1 MKAKV
6 ALMVLFL
13 GMLGIVN
20 AIQSEG
26 LVLVDTLYAELS
38 LTNSIFHNMQTDTY
52 MFYPNYTSLEIRYG
66 RNGFGDPG
74 IVEARAFVTF
84 PIGSVPLGYHI
95 HSAEISQYCEYY
107 LNNSEDLIWPTYYSN
122 PYQVMID
129 HIQFGS
135 FLPSVFGQNALA
147 SNVAMLQDSGYIGWI
162 GTDVTNSYLDD
173 IQQERT
179 HSQYRLHFP
188 LGYDVVGY
196 QADLVSY
203 SRGPISPPKLII
215 SYQEDVSNSDDV
227 SPPVSSLIKRWYP
240 LPVRGVLN
248 IELQEKHR
256 STAMIYLY
264 DLKGRLVHVY
274 DKLSFNYDSVKL
286 QFPEC
291 PSGIYF
297 LKVESGHKR
306 DVRRI
311 TIIK

>member
-6 ALMVLFL
+6 ALMVIFL

-26 LVLVDTLYAELS
+26 IVLVDTLYAELS
-38 LTNSIFHNMQTDTY
+38 LTNSIFHNMETDTY
-52 MFYPNYTSLEIRYG
+52 MYFPNYTSLEIRYG

-129 HIQFGS
+129 HIQFDS

-188 LGYDVVGY
+188 PGNDVVGY

-215 SYQEDVSNSDDV
+215 TYQKDVSNSDDV
-227 SPPVSSLIKRWYP
+227 SPPVSSLIKRLYP
-240 LPVRGVLN
+240 LPMRGILN
-248 IELQEKHR
+248 IELEDKYNIAA
-256 STAMIYLY
+256 SIYLY
-264 DLKGRLVHVY
+264 DLKGRLVELY
-274 DKLSFNYDSVKL
+274 DDLNFQNDPIQL
-286 QFPEC
+286 QLPDC
-291 PSGIYF
+291 PSGIYYM
-297 LKVESGHKR
+297 KVESGLKKEI
-306 DVRRI
+306 RRI
-311 TIIK
+311 TILK